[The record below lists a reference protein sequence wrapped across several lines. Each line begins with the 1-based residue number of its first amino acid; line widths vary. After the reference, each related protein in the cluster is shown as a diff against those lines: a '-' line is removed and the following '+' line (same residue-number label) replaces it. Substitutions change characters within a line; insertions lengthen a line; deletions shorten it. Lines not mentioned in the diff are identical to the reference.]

1 MAGGSPQD
9 GHRSSAGKEDA
20 GHHRESYWAAHDEDE
35 ESGRVTS
42 WYVMRV
48 RDRKPERFRHE
59 ARAETRLRQSSS
71 KRRFDATHEVR
82 TSTHPSSRTWLSMK
96 QSIGSRAPAHAP
108 PPSSQLLGKYP
119 FLELAYMRRKGLE
132 ASSRLDFLNAN
143 SSQSRDLP
151 VRPVFLNRYRYST
164 GTTRRREVVRVNG
177 CVGRGLQGLD
187 GCEVRLC
194 DPCACVRP
202 CVPCVFRLPPVSFY
216 RCLFTVPV
224 HAGSGRLRACGCSCG
239 C

>member
-48 RDRKPERFRHE
+48 RDRMKPERFRHE

-177 CVGRGLQGLD
+177 CVGGFGWL
-187 GCEVRLC
+187 
-194 DPCACVRP
+194 
-202 CVPCVFRLPPVSFY
+202 
-216 RCLFTVPV
+216 
-224 HAGSGRLRACGCSCG
+224 
-239 C
+239 